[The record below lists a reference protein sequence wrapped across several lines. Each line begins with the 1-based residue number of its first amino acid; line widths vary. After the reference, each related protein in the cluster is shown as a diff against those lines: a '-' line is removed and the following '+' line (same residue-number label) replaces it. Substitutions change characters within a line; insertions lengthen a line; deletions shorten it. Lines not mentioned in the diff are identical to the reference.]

1 MLSLDIIYTSYDF
14 IEETDVDVEGTGI
27 RHPSMEMNYTSHD
40 FIGGYPFSAE
50 AGESYTSY

>member
-1 MLSLDIIYTSYDF
+1 LDIIYTSYDF